1 MEGEGP
7 GLACI
12 LNGEIL
18 RRFCSLNVN
27 WFRCITVSGGWC
39 GLWVREMCSSVRK
52 RQFLADGAH
61 PSPNFVQTRRKAS
74 LSGSRVVFYLQRSK
88 LGRNLGP
95 AEAWERKQIESLPST
110 VSVPGV
116 RVRCVRACVRRVC
129 VVTGSRGCRD
139 RSILSGGER
148 GGETPSFLSHRS
160 KSGVN

>member
-1 MEGEGP
+1 M
-7 GLACI
+7 
-12 LNGEIL
+12 
-18 RRFCSLNVN
+18 
-27 WFRCITVSGGWC
+27 
-39 GLWVREMCSSVRK
+39 
-52 RQFLADGAH
+52 
-61 PSPNFVQTRRKAS
+61 
-74 LSGSRVVFYLQRSK
+74 VFFLQRSK

-148 GGETPSFLSHRS
+148 GGGRRPLFFPTAANQGLTELDLRWHFLDSIKSSPLRGRQGNARSFPFVE
-160 KSGVN
+160 GTQVF